1 MTVLY
6 SPSAFSRDDAQPRE
20 LLGGHPSGK
29 LIVREIGGVWP
40 GVMLVERDQVG
51 MIFRNSARTK
61 EAA

>member
-1 MTVLY
+1 MIALY
-6 SPSAFSRDDAQPRE
+6 SPTSFTRDDATPRE

-29 LIVREIGGVWP
+29 LILREIEKLWP

-51 MIFRNSARTK
+51 MIFRNSARK